1 MKTVTHYTTQQA
13 ALVAGVHR
21 STLVNAVW
29 AGKIPGARMEGGQW
43 LLPAYALHLAGY
55 LTADDTEQPD
65 PDAEELPGHGL
76 YYTRHTYAAEAV
88 GVRRG
93 QLREWL
99 VTGQVP
105 GAYQPRGPHT
115 SWVVPVDGLWAA
127 GLVPRYS
134 HRHARVQEK
143 LETMEADPSGCAYS
157 LPPLGTLLATAARAL
172 ERPMAAPPAPVAP
185 APEEDDGMQ
194 LDVFT
199 ERPDPTP
206 PSAPAPA
213 DSHLHELLDAQ
224 RQVIDLQRQLA
235 EVREREQALEQA
247 VRQAARGLRADA
259 EVAGQHDTITGAS
272 ARGIMLHHASQLTT
286 G

>member
-1 MKTVTHYTTQQA
+1 MNTAHFYRAPQA
-13 ALVAGVHR
+13 ALVTGVHR
-21 STLVNAVW
+21 TTLTNAVW
-29 AGKIPGARMEGGQW
+29 GGKIPGARMEGGQW
-43 LLPAYALHLAGY
+43 LLPSYSLHLAGY
-55 LTADDTEQPD
+55 LPADDVEH
-65 PDAEELPGHGL
+65 PDASADHLPGHGL

-88 GVRRG
+88 GVRKG

-99 VTGQVP
+99 VDGQVP

-115 SWVVPVDGLWAA
+115 AWAVPVDGLWAA
-127 GLVPRYS
+127 GLVPRFTN
-134 HRHARVQEK
+134 RDGRAQGK
-143 LETMEADPSGCAYS
+143 LEVMEADPSGRAYS

-172 ERPMAAPPAPVAP
+172 ERPEVTHPAPLTSLD
-185 APEEDDGMQ
+185 EDSAQ
-194 LDVFT
+194 LDLLT
-199 ERPDPTP
+199 EQPDPTP

-247 VRQAARGLRADA
+247 VRQAAKGLRADA